1 MKYQDL
7 KMNLEKYKQVIPQ
20 DFSKEAELIDKT
32 IKDLKIGKK
41 AKILDVGTGFGS
53 MAILLA
59 LNGFNVLTGQ
69 PEHDPEWEKHHNR
82 SCDHKHETDYNH
94 YFQNVK
100 SWEENAKTLG
110 VRDKIE
116 FQFIDVE
123 KLGFPDENF
132 DAIFMFDSLQH
143 VNNRKLALNQCLRVL
158 KPHGLVCVIEWNKQ
172 SVDYWNKKEDLG
184 IDSID
189 PKEILDRQDT
199 AIQLVKGKEINIF
212 ILRKSDLR

>member
-1 MKYQDL
+1 MS
-7 KMNLEKYKQVIPQ
+7 LEEYMQVIPE
-20 DFSKEAELIDKT
+20 DFNKEAKLIDKT

-41 AKILDVGTGFGS
+41 AKILDVGTGFGA
-53 MAILLA
+53 MVILLA

-69 PEHDPEWEKHHNR
+69 PEHDPEWRQHHNQ
-82 SCDHKHETDYNH
+82 SCDHKHETERSH
-94 YFQNVK
+94 HFQNVK

-116 FQFIDVE
+116 FQYIDVE
-123 KLGFPDENF
+123 KLGFSDESF

-143 VNNRKLALNQCLRVL
+143 VKNKKLALTQCLRVL
-158 KPHGLVCVIEWNKQ
+158 KPDGLVCVIEWNKQ
-172 SVDYWNKKEDLG
+172 SVDFWNKKEELG

-189 PKEILDRQDT
+189 PNEILDRKKVN
-199 AIQLVKGKEINIF
+199 IQLMKGKEINIF